1 MTLREVCRR
10 RWQKLRRARP
20 SGQSN
25 AIGILSKVRLC
36 AFGRWIVMGEAAEL
50 TDQSA
55 GSGDA
60 CDSGDSARY
69 VGHSVA
75 ASTFLC
81 GPGSEV
87 ACARAVVK

>member
-1 MTLREVCRR
+1 
-10 RWQKLRRARP
+10 
-20 SGQSN
+20 
-25 AIGILSKVRLC
+25 
-36 AFGRWIVMGEAAEL
+36 MGEAAEL